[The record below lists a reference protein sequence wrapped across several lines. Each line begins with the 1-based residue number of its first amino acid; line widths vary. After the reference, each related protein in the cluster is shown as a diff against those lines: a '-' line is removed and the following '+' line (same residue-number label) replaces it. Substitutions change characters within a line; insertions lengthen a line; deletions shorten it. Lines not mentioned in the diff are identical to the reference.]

1 MVEVFT
7 IGGGEYI
14 VNVFNAVAAWTGG
27 GGYRSLLRVVMVLG
41 FIYALMAVAFTM
53 NVRAWL
59 NWFLGSALI
68 YSCLMVPTV
77 TVKVTDR
84 INPSLAPAVVANVPL
99 GLGVMASFTSQVGDW
114 LTRTAET
121 VFVMPNELNYSTN
134 GMIYGSRLFDMTRNF
149 QIRDAEFS
157 TNLQMHFKNCV
168 FGDILLHRKSLT
180 VLSQAKDLWAE
191 LGPGSP
197 ARGQPWISRDGSGMS
212 SQIVTCEKAYSMLS
226 GQWKSMIDAA
236 TDLWGKEAYTR
247 MSTQQAAAKLRQDVP
262 VVASAFTGSSGD
274 YTSTMRQMTAIN
286 AFMQARDG
294 MAGGPGSASIDTF
307 ATTRADIQARNTYNS
322 ISQQAMTWV
331 PILNIVLTV
340 VFYAMFPVI
349 FPLFLMPQTGVQA
362 LKGYLTGFFY
372 LASWGPLYVI
382 LHMICMSRGMSAA
395 NGVAEG
401 GVSLGSFAGIG
412 AVNAETATIAGF
424 MLMSVPF
431 MAAALSRGAMSI
443 SGQSMSML
451 NPAQNAAEAAA
462 VEQTTGNYSYGNVS
476 FANSSSNMHQGNQ
489 WSDAPTY
496 TTGAAGFTERAS
508 NGATRSAYGNGES
521 VYNVSGAMSQLGT
534 GFTENRGIAAD
545 LRQTA
550 SEMRRQAVSEEEA
563 AARILTSTNTDR
575 ASQGTSTT
583 IGSGFETS
591 SANTDSSGVENFYGN
606 SGSTFNGIEDRS
618 SVGNAARVSGSHR
631 QSSEE
636 IDATRGGYTAKA
648 SSGRG
653 PGEGTPPGGNQ
664 TAGGAGTNGAGPTPK
679 RGIVGRAIDAI
690 PSVNG
695 SVEGGRTFTGQ
706 HTDGQQRS
714 TERTRSV
721 DDSNTASG
729 GTRNEE
735 SGGERF
741 TDGTGHQDRTAL
753 TTRNERTST
762 ASRSREQAL
771 SEAATHELRARK
783 LNERADQLS
792 NEASYM
798 ESHNFQVSQNL
809 SQDFS
814 QWYER
819 RIAGRQGLD
828 APSPLAVVM
837 TPQQRQVRD
846 QLMSEYLASSKQE
859 IMDSV
864 APRLHEP
871 DLVDVPAPPITSEA
885 DVRGHHRPGG
895 LLAVNI
901 PGSLPDTTGAAGR
914 IAAGQA
920 GIADEGR
927 AATVMRQGHLDA
939 GSGVR
944 GEVDKDMN
952 NAYFTDPKAREMPEL
967 FPGSRY
973 LKETLFGSNEP
984 KDKK

>member
-27 GGYRSLLRVVMVLG
+27 GGYRALLRVVMVLG

-59 NWFLGSALI
+59 NWFLGSSLI

-180 VLSQAKDLWAE
+180 VLSQSKDLWRDLA
-191 LGPGSP
+191 PGSP
-197 ARGQPWISRDGSGMS
+197 ARGQPWIARDGSGMS
-212 SQIVTCEKAYSMLS
+212 SQIVTCEQAYNLLS
-226 GQWKSMIDAA
+226 AQWVPMIEAA
-236 TDLWGKEAYTR
+236 TSLWGKEAYTR
-247 MSTQQAAAKLRQDVP
+247 LSTAQAAAKLKQDIP

-476 FANSSSNMHQGNQ
+476 FANSSSNNLQSNQ
-489 WSDAPTY
+489 WHDAANY
-496 TTGAAGFTERAS
+496 STGAAGFTERAS

-591 SANTDSSGVENFYGN
+591 SSNTDSSGVENFYGN

-618 SVGNAARVSGSHR
+618 SVGNAARVTGSHR
-631 QSSEE
+631 RASE
-636 IDATRGGYTAKA
+636 DNDVTRGGYSAALGLPGGGGGGKNAGANGTGQSGGASA
-648 SSGRG
+648 SSPNRS
-653 PGEGTPPGGNQ
+653 PSINGG
-664 TAGGAGTNGAGPTPK
+664 
-679 RGIVGRAIDAI
+679 I
-690 PSVNG
+690 
-695 SVEGGRTFTGQ
+695 EGGRVLSAQ
-706 HTDGQQRS
+706 NSDSLHRS
-714 TERTRSV
+714 TERTQST
-721 DDSNTASG
+721 DDANTASG
-729 GTRNEE
+729 GIRNEK
-735 SGGERF
+735 SAGDRI
-741 TDGTGHQDRTAL
+741 TDGTGHQERSAL
-753 TTRNERTST
+753 TSRNERSST

-864 APRLHEP
+864 APRFHEP
-871 DLVDVPAPPITSEA
+871 DLVDVPASPITSEA

-895 LLAVNI
+895 LLPVNI

-920 GIADEGR
+920 GIADAGR
-927 AATVMRQGHLDA
+927 AASVMRQGHLDA

-952 NAYFTDPKAREMPEL
+952 RQFFTDPKAREMPEL

-973 LKETLFGSNEP
+973 LKEKIFGPSEP
-984 KDKK
+984 KSK

>member
-27 GGYRSLLRVVMVLG
+27 GGYRALLRVVMVLG

-197 ARGQPWISRDGSGMS
+197 ARGQPWIARDGSGMS
-212 SQIVTCEKAYSMLS
+212 SQIVTCQQAYSMLT
-226 GQWKSMIDAA
+226 GQWAPMIEAA
-236 TDLWGKEAYTR
+236 TSLWGKEAYTR
-247 MSTQQAAAKLRQDVP
+247 LSTAQAAAKLKQDIP

-496 TTGAAGFTERAS
+496 TTGAAGFTERAN

-618 SVGNAARVSGSHR
+618 SVGNSEKVSGSHR
-631 QSSEE
+631 RNSETVDTTKGGYSVSAGTGGGGDGQSSQG
-636 IDATRGGYTAKA
+636 ATTAPQGA
-648 SSGRG
+648 NTGPQSSRTSPRITG
-653 PGEGTPPGGNQ
+653 PR
-664 TAGGAGTNGAGPTPK
+664 AG
-679 RGIVGRAIDAI
+679 
-690 PSVNG
+690 
-695 SVEGGRTFTGQ
+695 VEGGRSIAGQ
-706 HTDGQQRS
+706 HIDGVQRS
-714 TERTRSV
+714 TERTQST
-721 DDSNTASG
+721 DNGNTASG
-729 GTRNEE
+729 GVRNEK

-741 TDGTGHQDRTAL
+741 TDGTGHQDRSAL
-753 TTRNERTST
+753 TTRNERSST

-864 APRLHEP
+864 APRFHEP
-871 DLVDVPAPPITSEA
+871 DLVDVPTSPITSEA

-895 LLAVNI
+895 LLPVNI

-927 AATVMRQGHLDA
+927 VASVMRQGHLDA

-944 GEVDKDMN
+944 SEVNKDMN
-952 NAYFTDPKAREMPEL
+952 DAFFTDPKAREMPEL

-973 LKETLFGSNEP
+973 LKEKVFGPSEP
-984 KDKK
+984 TDKK

>member
-27 GGYRSLLRVVMVLG
+27 GGYRALLRVVMVLG

-68 YSCLMVPTV
+68 YSCLMVSTV

-197 ARGQPWISRDGSGMS
+197 ARGQPWIARDGSGMS

-247 MSTQQAAAKLRQDVP
+247 MSTTQAAAKLRQDVP
-262 VVASAFTGSSGD
+262 VIAQAFTGSSGD

-496 TTGAAGFTERAS
+496 TTGAAGFTERAN

-550 SEMRRQAVSEEEA
+550 SEMRRQARSEEEA

-591 SANTDSSGVENFYGN
+591 SSNTDSSGVENFYGN

-618 SVGNAARVSGSHR
+618 SVGNGTKVSGSHR
-631 QSSEE
+631 RSSDD
-636 IDATRGGYTAKA
+636 IDATKGGY
-648 SSGRG
+648 SVSLGGGGSGSG
-653 PGEGTPPGGNQ
+653 AQGGS
-664 TAGGAGTNGAGPTPK
+664 GGAGRASGTGASSPRPK
-679 RGIVGRAIDAI
+679 AG
-690 PSVNG
+690 
-695 SVEGGRTFTGQ
+695 VEGGRTMSAQ
-706 HTDGQQRS
+706 QTDNLAHS
-714 TERTRSV
+714 TERTQSN
-721 DDSNTASG
+721 DDTNTASG
-729 GTRNEE
+729 GVRNEK

-741 TDGTGHQDRTAL
+741 TDGSGHQERTAL
-753 TTRNERTST
+753 TSRNERSST

-871 DLVDVPAPPITSEA
+871 DLVDVPASPITSEA

-895 LLAVNI
+895 LLPVNI

-927 AATVMRQGHLDA
+927 VASVMRQGHLDA

-944 GEVDKDMN
+944 NEVDKDMN
-952 NAYFTDPKAREMPEL
+952 RQFFTDPKAREMPEL

-973 LKETLFGSNEP
+973 LKEKIFGPSEP
-984 KDKK
+984 TDKK

>member
-27 GGYRSLLRVVMVLG
+27 GGYRALLRVVMVLG

-59 NWFLGSALI
+59 NWFLGSSLI

-180 VLSQAKDLWAE
+180 VLSHSQDLWRDLA
-191 LGPGSP
+191 PGSP
-197 ARGQPWISRDGSGMS
+197 ARGQPWIARDGSGMS
-212 SQIVTCEKAYSMLS
+212 SQIVTCEQAYNLLS
-226 GQWKSMIDAA
+226 AQWVPMIEAA
-236 TDLWGKEAYTR
+236 TSLWGKEAYTR
-247 MSTQQAAAKLRQDVP
+247 LSTAQAAAKLKQDIP

-496 TTGAAGFTERAS
+496 TTGAAGFTERAN

-591 SANTDSSGVENFYGN
+591 SSNTDSSGVENFYGN

-631 QSSEE
+631 RTGEE
-636 IDATRGGYTAKA
+636 SDVTKIGI
-648 SSGRG
+648 SGALGR
-653 PGEGTPPGGNQ
+653 
-664 TAGGAGTNGAGPTPK
+664 GGAGSEPASGTQGGKAGAGSSGLLGKVT
-679 RGIVGRAIDAI
+679 DAI
-690 PSVNG
+690 PRIRMGVD
-695 SVEGGRTFTGQ
+695 GGRTLSNQ
-706 HTDGQQRS
+706 QTDNLQRS
-714 TERTRSV
+714 AERTQSI
-721 DDSNTASG
+721 DEGNTASG
-729 GTRNEE
+729 GVRNEK

-741 TDGTGHQDRTAL
+741 TDGSGHQERTAL
-753 TTRNERTST
+753 TSRNERSST

-871 DLVDVPAPPITSEA
+871 DLVDVPASPITSEA

-895 LLAVNI
+895 LLPVNI

-927 AATVMRQGHLDA
+927 VASVMRQGHLDA

-944 GEVDKDMN
+944 SDVDKDMN
-952 NAYFTDPKAREMPEL
+952 RQFFTDPKAREMPEL

-973 LKETLFGSNEP
+973 LKEKVFGPNEP
-984 KDKK
+984 TDK

>member
-1 MVEVFT
+1 
-7 IGGGEYI
+7 
-14 VNVFNAVAAWTGG
+14 
-27 GGYRSLLRVVMVLG
+27 
-41 FIYALMAVAFTM
+41 
-53 NVRAWL
+53 
-59 NWFLGSALI
+59 
-68 YSCLMVPTV
+68 
-77 TVKVTDR
+77 
-84 INPSLAPAVVANVPL
+84 
-99 GLGVMASFTSQVGDW
+99 
-114 LTRTAET
+114 
-121 VFVMPNELNYSTN
+121 
-134 GMIYGSRLFDMTRNF
+134 
-149 QIRDAEFS
+149 
-157 TNLQMHFKNCV
+157 
-168 FGDILLHRKSLT
+168 
-180 VLSQAKDLWAE
+180 
-191 LGPGSP
+191 
-197 ARGQPWISRDGSGMS
+197 
-212 SQIVTCEKAYSMLS
+212 
-226 GQWKSMIDAA
+226 
-236 TDLWGKEAYTR
+236 
-247 MSTQQAAAKLRQDVP
+247 
-262 VVASAFTGSSGD
+262 
-274 YTSTMRQMTAIN
+274 
-286 AFMQARDG
+286 
-294 MAGGPGSASIDTF
+294 
-307 ATTRADIQARNTYNS
+307 
-322 ISQQAMTWV
+322 
-331 PILNIVLTV
+331 
-340 VFYAMFPVI
+340 
-349 FPLFLMPQTGVQA
+349 
-362 LKGYLTGFFY
+362 
-372 LASWGPLYVI
+372 
-382 LHMICMSRGMSAA
+382 
-395 NGVAEG
+395 
-401 GVSLGSFAGIG
+401 
-412 AVNAETATIAGF
+412 
-424 MLMSVPF
+424 

-496 TTGAAGFTERAS
+496 TTGAAGFTERAN

-550 SEMRRQAVSEEEA
+550 SEMRRQARSEEEA

-591 SANTDSSGVENFYGN
+591 SSNTDSSGVENFYGN

-618 SVGNAARVSGSHR
+618 SVGNSEKVSGSHR
-631 QSSEE
+631 RSADEVDVTKGGFSVGISGGGGASQNPVQS
-636 IDATRGGYTAKA
+636 AAQ
-648 SSGRG
+648 
-653 PGEGTPPGGNQ
+653 N
-664 TAGGAGTNGAGPTPK
+664 GGAGTGQVPRKTGGSPRPQP
-679 RGIVGRAIDAI
+679 GIEA
-690 PSVNG
+690 
-695 SVEGGRTFTGQ
+695 GRTMSAQ
-706 HTDGQQRS
+706 HIDNLARS
-714 TERTRSV
+714 TERTQST
-721 DDSNTASG
+721 DNGNTASG
-729 GTRNEE
+729 GVRNEK
-735 SGGERF
+735 SGGERI
-741 TDGTGHQDRTAL
+741 TDGSGHQDRTAL
-753 TTRNERTST
+753 TSRNERSST

-864 APRLHEP
+864 APRFHEP
-871 DLVDVPAPPITSEA
+871 DLVDVPTSPITSEA
-885 DVRGHHRPGG
+885 DVRAHHRPGG
-895 LLAVNI
+895 LLPVNI

-927 AATVMRQGHLDA
+927 VASVMRQGHLDA

-944 GEVDKDMN
+944 SEVNKDMN
-952 NAYFTDPKAREMPEL
+952 DAFFTDPKAREMPEL

-973 LKETLFGSNEP
+973 LKEKVFGPSEP
-984 KDKK
+984 TDKK